1 MLAWFLI
8 LKIAEIATS
17 NDSFHRP
24 SAGRRS
30 SFIPRDRTYWAR
42 RVRHDILAEG
52 ISCGL
57 HRIGRLMRLQAPH
70 SPSAPNV
77 LDRTFA
83 AVPVSIGVNCTA
95 NDKQLKIIFVW
106 SLRTRRRY

>member
-8 LKIAEIATS
+8 LQIAEIATP

-30 SFIPRDRTYWAR
+30 SFIPRDRTYGAG
-42 RVRHDILAEG
+42 RVRHGLLAEG

-57 HRIGRLMRLQAPH
+57 HRM
-70 SPSAPNV
+70 
-77 LDRTFA
+77 
-83 AVPVSIGVNCTA
+83 GV
-95 NDKQLKIIFVW
+95 
-106 SLRTRRRY
+106 

>member
-57 HRIGRLMRLQAPH
+57 HRIGRLMRLQALTARPRRTC
-70 SPSAPNV
+70 STAPS
-77 LDRTFA
+77 RQ
-83 AVPVSIGVNCTA
+83 SIGVNCTA